1 MTAYLYRSLD
11 SDMYMKVP
19 DGIYVPNVN
28 VGRNMYYVKLN
39 KSLYGLKQSRRM
51 WYNHLNEFLLNKCY
65 SNNDDHPC
73 IFICKSSTQFYIIS
87 VYVDDLNIIGIELD
101 INDVRD
107 HLNTEFEMSDLGK
120 TKFYLCLQL
129 EHLPTSILVHQS
141 TYV

>member
-1 MTAYLYRSLD
+1 
-11 SDMYMKVP
+11 
-19 DGIYVPNVN
+19 
-28 VGRNMYYVKLN
+28 MYYVKLN